1 MSDEL
6 LTIGQVAADVGLKVS
21 AVRYYDDIGLID
33 SATRVGG
40 KRRFDQATVGRVNF
54 VQRAKGAG
62 FTLDEI
68 GQILADDAG
77 DWQQLLAAKLVE
89 LKARRDELDATISIL
104 SEIQACGCQ
113 VVATCPRYEG
123 S

>member
-1 MSDEL
+1 MSDAL
-6 LTIGQVAADVGLKVS
+6 LSIGEVASSVGLKVS
-21 AVRYYDDIGLID
+21 AVRYYDDIGLIE
-33 SATRVGG
+33 STTRVGG

-54 VQRAKGAG
+54 VQQAKSAG

-77 DWQQLLAAKLVE
+77 DWQDLVTAKLAQLQE
-89 LKARRDELDATISIL
+89 RRDQLEATIAML
-104 SEIQACGCQ
+104 SEIQACGCH